1 MWGGGGLVVG
11 ISDAVDVCLQGEW
24 LGAQGFAPV
33 CGVDGS
39 GFVRFNF
46 GEADRG
52 WEVLGVGGVECWVCG
67 VCVDVGLDFLW
78 SEGGDC
84 NVCCAGLGLEGR
96 PYGPADGF
104 LLCLRVMWGGGCGG
118 ALPGGFVGVWLG

>member
-1 MWGGGGLVVG
+1 MG
-11 ISDAVDVCLQGEW
+11 IRDAVDVCLQGEW

-33 CGVDGS
+33 CWVDGS

-52 WEVLGVGGVECWVCG
+52 WEVLGVGGVECGVCG

-84 NVCCAGLGLEGR
+84 NICCAGLGLEGR

>member
-1 MWGGGGLVVG
+1 MGLVVG
-11 ISDAVDVCLQGEW
+11 ISDAIDVCLQGEW

-39 GFVRFNF
+39 GFVKFNF

-67 VCVDVGLDFLW
+67 VWCV
-78 SEGGDC
+78 C
-84 NVCCAGLGLEGR
+84 
-96 PYGPADGF
+96 
-104 LLCLRVMWGGGCGG
+104 
-118 ALPGGFVGVWLG
+118 